1 MRSAGRTENP
11 LFTRARV
18 RLTVWYVAVLAGVLV
33 VLGSSLYVLVRQQTW
48 SRIDSGLKVTAAQ
61 AQADIVSSNYNDL
74 QKLNQV
80 PYYVKW
86 QAPGPIERT
95 AEEAQLGLPV
105 VPAMQAVAKDGS
117 TDLRTSN
124 SGSNQ
129 WRVYTTTVKYQGT
142 VYGVIQVAR
151 STKPE
156 RDALSNLLGALFVG
170 GLAGLVLAAIGGW
183 FLAGKSLAPVQ
194 EAFEHQRTFVA
205 DASHELRTPLAV
217 IRANAEFLQLE
228 QPDNPELHEIVRESD
243 RLANLVDSLL
253 ALARG
258 DKDTGADQRV
268 VFDAGQEVEQA
279 VGTMEPL
286 AMERGIELT
295 VSTIPL
301 FVRGDPDAI
310 RQLIVILLDNALR
323 YTGEDGRVHVQT
335 AADGNSALITVHDT
349 GIGIREESLPHVFER
364 FYRADDARNRES
376 GGSGLGLAIAR
387 ELVSQHG
394 GKISV
399 ESAKGVGTTF
409 IVRLP
414 LAKAAL
420 DRVER

>member
-1 MRSAGRTENP
+1 MTVT
-11 LFTRARV
+11 TRRV
-18 RLTVWYVAVLAGVLV
+18 YSEAV
-33 VLGSSLYVLVRQQTW
+33 VR
-48 SRIDSGLKVTAAQ
+48 
-61 AQADIVSSNYNDL
+61 
-74 QKLNQV
+74 
-80 PYYVKW
+80 
-86 QAPGPIERT
+86 
-95 AEEAQLGLPV
+95 
-105 VPAMQAVAKDGS
+105 DGS
-117 TDLRTSN
+117 IF
-124 SGSNQ
+124 GY
-129 WRVYTTTVKYQGT
+129 V
-142 VYGVIQVAR
+142 QVAR

-217 IRANAEFLQLE
+217 IRANAEYLQAD
-228 QPDNPELHEIVRESD
+228 QPDNTELHEIVRESD

-258 DKDTGADQRV
+258 DKDTGADQRI
-268 VFDAGQEVEQA
+268 VFDIGKEVDAA

-286 AMERGIELT
+286 AAERGIELT

-335 AADGNSALITVHDT
+335 AADGNNALITVHDT

-394 GKISV
+394 GKIDV

-414 LAKAAL
+414 LAKTAL

>member
-1 MRSAGRTENP
+1 M
-11 LFTRARV
+11 F
-18 RLTVWYVAVLAGVLV
+18 
-33 VLGSSLYVLVRQQTW
+33 
-48 SRIDSGLKVTAAQ
+48 
-61 AQADIVSSNYNDL
+61 DI
-74 QKLNQV
+74 
-80 PYYVKW
+80 
-86 QAPGPIERT
+86 
-95 AEEAQLGLPV
+95 
-105 VPAMQAVAKDGS
+105 
-117 TDLRTSN
+117 
-124 SGSNQ
+124 
-129 WRVYTTTVKYQGT
+129 
-142 VYGVIQVAR
+142 
-151 STKPE
+151 
-156 RDALSNLLGALFVG
+156 
-170 GLAGLVLAAIGGW
+170 
-183 FLAGKSLAPVQ
+183 GK
-194 EAFEHQRTFVA
+194 E
-205 DASHELRTPLAV
+205 
-217 IRANAEFLQLE
+217 
-228 QPDNPELHEIVRESD
+228 
-243 RLANLVDSLL
+243 VD
-253 ALARG
+253 
-258 DKDTGADQRV
+258 D
-268 VFDAGQEVEQA
+268 A

-286 AMERGIELT
+286 AAERGIELT

-335 AADGNSALITVHDT
+335 AADGNNALITVHDT

-394 GKISV
+394 GKIDV

>member
-1 MRSAGRTENP
+1 MRSAARTENP

-33 VLGSSLYVLVRQQTW
+33 VLGSSLYVLVREQTW
-48 SRIDSGLKVTAAQ
+48 SRVDSGLRLTAAQ
-61 AQADIVSSNYNDL
+61 AQADVVSGNTDDL
-74 QKLNQV
+74 ARLNQV
-80 PYYVKW
+80 PYYVRW
-86 QAPGPIERT
+86 QTTPNVT
-95 AEEAQLGLPV
+95 QSSTEEQLGLPV
-105 VPAMQAVAKDGS
+105 FSALDIVARDGG
-117 TDLRTSN
+117 TDLRTSR
-124 SGSNQ
+124 SGSNE
-129 WRVYTTTVKYQGT
+129 WRVYTTTVSRDGDFL
-142 VYGVIQVAR
+142 GIIQIAR

-170 GLAGLVLAAIGGW
+170 GLAGLVLAAVGGW

-194 EAFEHQRTFVA
+194 EAFEHQKTFVA

-217 IRANAEFLQLE
+217 IRANAEYLQLE
-228 QPDNPELHEIVRESD
+228 QPDNAELHEIVRESD

-258 DKDTGADQRV
+258 DQITEAGQRI
-268 VFDAGQEVEQA
+268 VFDVGKEVDDA
-279 VGTMEPL
+279 VATMEPL
-286 AMERGIELT
+286 AAERGIELT

-301 FVRGDPDAI
+301 VVRGDPDGI

-323 YTGEDGRVHVQT
+323 YTGQDGRVHVQT

-349 GIGIREESLPHVFER
+349 GIGIREESIPHVFER

-387 ELVSQHG
+387 ELVGQHG

-420 DRVER
+420 DRIER

>member
-1 MRSAGRTENP
+1 MRSAGRTDNP

-33 VLGSSLYVLVRQQTW
+33 VLGSSLYVLVREQTW
-48 SRIDSGLKVTAAQ
+48 SRVDSGLKLTAAR
-61 AQADIVSSNYNDL
+61 AQADVASGNTDDL
-74 QKLNQV
+74 DKLNQV
-80 PYYVKW
+80 PYYVRW
-86 QAPGPIERT
+86 QTTEDVSQT
-95 AEEAQLGLPV
+95 SQEAQLGLPV
-105 VPAMQAVAKDGS
+105 VAALRAVAS
-117 TDLRTSN
+117 TGTTDIRTTHY
-124 SGSNQ
+124 GSNE
-129 WRVYTTTVKYQGT
+129 WRVYTSTVSAGGQFLGI
-142 VYGVIQVAR
+142 IQVAR

-217 IRANAEFLQLE
+217 IRANAEYLQAE
-228 QPDNPELHEIVRESD
+228 QPENTELHEIVRESD
-243 RLANLVDSLL
+243 RLSNLVDSLL

-258 DKDTGADQRV
+258 DKDTGADQRI
-268 VFDAGQEVEQA
+268 VFDVGKEVDDA
-279 VGTMEPL
+279 VGSMEPL
-286 AMERGIELT
+286 AGERGIELT
-295 VSTIPL
+295 VSTIPM

-335 AADGNSALITVHDT
+335 AADGNNALITVHDT

>member
-18 RLTVWYVAVLAGVLV
+18 RLTAWYVIILAAVLL
-33 VLGSSLYVLVRQQTW
+33 VLGTSLYVLVREQTLA
-48 SRIDSGLKVTAAQ
+48 RIDSGIKVTLARAQ
-61 AQADIVSSNYNDL
+61 ANWTASNTTGMDAL
-74 QKLNQV
+74 DRT
-80 PYYVKW
+80 PYYVKGFTDLAIFRSPRE
-86 QAPGPIERT
+86 Q
-95 AEEAQLGLPV
+95 QLGLPDV
-105 VPAMQAVAKDGS
+105 DSLNAALQHGDDHRTIGHGDTQFRVFSHRVEATAISPAA
-117 TDLRTSN
+117 
-124 SGSNQ
+124 
-129 WRVYTTTVKYQGT
+129 
-142 VYGVIQVAR
+142 VIQVAR

-156 RDALSNLLGALFVG
+156 REALGNLLFGLLLG
-170 GLAGLVLAAIGGW
+170 GLAGLVLAAVGGW

-217 IRANAEFLQLE
+217 IRANAEYLQAE
-228 QPDNPELHEIVRESD
+228 QPENAELHEIVRESD

-258 DKDTGADQRV
+258 DKETGADQRI
-268 VFDAGQEVEQA
+268 VFDVGKEVDDA

-286 AMERGIELT
+286 AGERGIELT
-295 VSTIPL
+295 VSTIPM

-310 RQLIVILLDNALR
+310 RQLIVILLDNALC

-335 AADGNSALITVHDT
+335 AADGNNALITVHDT

>member
-1 MRSAGRTENP
+1 MRSAARTDNP

-18 RLTVWYVAVLAGVLV
+18 RLTIWYVAVLAGVLV
-33 VLGSSLYVLVRQQTW
+33 VLGSSLYVLVREQTW
-48 SRIDSGLKVTAAQ
+48 SRIDSGLKLTAAR
-61 AQADIVSSNYNDL
+61 AESDLLTGDMTDINR
-74 QKLNQV
+74 LNQV
-80 PYYVKW
+80 PYYVKVI
-86 QAPGPIERT
+86 QGGTFTRT
-95 AEEAQLGLPV
+95 PDEIRANLPV
-105 VPAMQAVAKDGS
+105 MDSLTAVQTGGQDIRTEGDG
-117 TDLRTSN
+117 DDAR
-124 SGSNQ
+124 
-129 WRVYTTTVKYQGT
+129 RVYSEAVVRDGHIFGY
-142 VYGVIQVAR
+142 VQVAR

-156 RDALSNLLGALFVG
+156 SDALSNLLGALFVG

-194 EAFEHQRTFVA
+194 EAFEHQRAFVA

-217 IRANAEFLQLE
+217 IRANAEYLQAD
-228 QPDNPELHEIVRESD
+228 QPDNTELHEIVRESD

-258 DKDTGADQRV
+258 DKDTGADQRI
-268 VFDAGQEVEQA
+268 VFDIGKEVDAA

-286 AMERGIELT
+286 AGERGIELT

-323 YTGEDGRVHVQT
+323 YTSQDGRVHVQT
-335 AADGNSALITVHDT
+335 AADGNNALITVHDT

-394 GKISV
+394 GKIDV

>member
-1 MRSAGRTENP
+1 MRSAARTENP

-18 RLTVWYVAVLAGVLV
+18 RLTIWYVAVLAGVLV
-33 VLGSSLYVLVRQQTW
+33 VLGSSLYVLVREQTW
-48 SRIDSGLKVTAAQ
+48 SRIDSGLKLTAAR
-61 AQADIVSSNYNDL
+61 AESDLLTGDMTDINR
-74 QKLNQV
+74 LNQV
-80 PYYVKW
+80 PYYVKVI
-86 QAPGPIERT
+86 QGGTFTRT
-95 AEEAQLGLPV
+95 PDEIRANLPV
-105 VPAMQAVAKDGS
+105 MDSLTAVQTGGQDIRTEGDGDDARRVYSEAVVRDGS
-117 TDLRTSN
+117 IF
-124 SGSNQ
+124 GY
-129 WRVYTTTVKYQGT
+129 V
-142 VYGVIQVAR
+142 QVAR

-194 EAFEHQRTFVA
+194 EAFEHQRAFVA

-217 IRANAEFLQLE
+217 IRANAEYLQAD
-228 QPDNPELHEIVRESD
+228 QPDNTELHEIVRESD

-258 DKDTGADQRV
+258 DKDTGADQRI
-268 VFDAGQEVEQA
+268 VFDIGKEVDAA

-286 AMERGIELT
+286 AGERGIELT

-335 AADGNSALITVHDT
+335 AADGNNALITVHDT

-394 GKISV
+394 GKIDV

>member
-1 MRSAGRTENP
+1 MRSAARTENP

-18 RLTVWYVAVLAGVLV
+18 RLTIWYVAVLAGVLV
-33 VLGSSLYVLVRQQTW
+33 VLGSSLYVLVREQTW
-48 SRIDSGLKVTAAQ
+48 SRIDSGLKLTAAR
-61 AQADIVSSNYNDL
+61 AESDLLTGDMTDINR
-74 QKLNQV
+74 LNQV
-80 PYYVKW
+80 PYYVKVI
-86 QAPGPIERT
+86 QGGTFTRT
-95 AEEAQLGLPV
+95 PDEIRANLPV
-105 VPAMQAVAKDGS
+105 MDSLTAVQTGGQDIRTEGDGDDARRVYSEAVVRDGS
-117 TDLRTSN
+117 IF
-124 SGSNQ
+124 GY
-129 WRVYTTTVKYQGT
+129 V
-142 VYGVIQVAR
+142 QVAR

-217 IRANAEFLQLE
+217 IRANAEYLQAD
-228 QPDNPELHEIVRESD
+228 QPDNTELHEIVRESD

-258 DKDTGADQRV
+258 DKDTGADQRI
-268 VFDAGQEVEQA
+268 VFDIGKEVDAA

-286 AMERGIELT
+286 AAERGIELT

-335 AADGNSALITVHDT
+335 AADGNNALITVHDT

-394 GKISV
+394 GKIDV

-414 LAKAAL
+414 LAKTAL